1 MYFFYTGATRWSN
14 RGRLPSRLT
23 VCKKKKPQKMT
34 TSVESMNRWGI
45 CKSSI
50 MGGVFWQPR
59 SERDSRAEVYCVAFF
74 LAKKMIAL
82 DFLTDSSFLGGL
94 YRFFSRLF
102 RWSSW
107 IGPRHWAFFFKSK
120 PDHRFGRKD
129 FCLIEKKT
137 ALRSS
142 LEIGSAIFD
151 DWFSFLLEFFLVRPS
166 FWSPPTSKKRGG
178 TCLRVLFPFFS
189 VFFIFFRWATR
200 SSGWGGG

>member
-1 MYFFYTGATRWSN
+1 
-14 RGRLPSRLT
+14 
-23 VCKKKKPQKMT
+23 MT

-178 TCLRVLFPFFS
+178 TCLRVLFPFFP
-189 VFFIFFRWATR
+189 FFSFFSDERLVRVDGAAGNSLNTLFFVCVCVCNE
-200 SSGWGGG
+200 